1 MKSIHNVINKK
12 LERTARKKKSN
23 VRIAPSVAN
32 VLCMRE
38 FPNHTELRG
47 FCGEGAPHDRNQSVP
62 VSSVSEASHEETF
75 ISRR

>member
-1 MKSIHNVINKK
+1 MKSKFIMFLIKNLKE
-12 LERTARKKKSN
+12 LQEKKSN
-23 VRIAPSVAN
+23 VRIAPSVVN

-62 VSSVSEASHEETF
+62 VSSVSESSHEETF